1 MTIDDMRERLRM
13 LLTTTAQQDNAT
25 DALARRV
32 NRCLLVFGD
41 RLYDLDS
48 GKNQPIVHNE
58 LDDASAIA
66 AAAAQLTGITNADS
80 ECILLLLPPAEFLA
94 DSVNLPG
101 LSSAAMRAAL
111 SLRAMTE
118 LPEFNQSLDLALTVT
133 RGSDST
139 SDALAWWI
147 PSARANS
154 LFAAFARHSL
164 FLAAVLPRPAWLI
177 SATAHSATVPDIT
190 LADIDGNRHT
200 VTARVTAENAPRL
213 SCFQTLAEDLADP
226 EMATQWQAQLAHA
239 GIKHIEHT
247 VRSGEDYIRL
257 QHQYKL
263 PAIEFYTAASA
274 VFPAPALAA
283 RHSLNK
289 GRRRRQQLSVIAAG
303 LVLIALPF
311 IYQSWQLAR
320 LDNQLTEIRLLS
332 AEARQHQADV
342 RDFETRWG
350 VFTEF
355 PQQDVAA
362 TMLELQTVINPGVLS
377 LFEIDEGLI
386 SIEGES
392 QDPQNLLEQLEQ
404 NPMFTEVDFA
414 RATNNNRYFIDLRLS
429 TVNFPAYQ
437 QWHFP
442 ESR

>member
-13 LLTTTAQQDNAT
+13 LLTTTTQQDSAT

-48 GKNQPIVHNE
+48 GKDQPIVNNE
-58 LDDASAIA
+58 RHDASAIA
-66 AAAAQLTGITNADS
+66 AAAAQLTGTTNADS

-101 LSSAAMRAAL
+101 LSPAAMRAAL

-118 LPEFNQSLDLALTVT
+118 LPEFDQPLDLALTVS
-133 RGSDST
+133 RG

-147 PSARANS
+147 PTARTNS
-154 LFAAFARHSL
+154 LFAAFAGHSL
-164 FLAAVLPRPAWLI
+164 FLAAVLPRPAWFI
-177 SATAHSATVPDIT
+177 SATAQSDNVPDII

-226 EMATQWQAQLAHA
+226 ELATQWQAQLAHA

-247 VRSGEDYIRL
+247 VSSGEDFLRL

-263 PAIEFYTAASA
+263 PPIEFKSVASA
-274 VFPAPALAA
+274 VFPGPALAA

-289 GRRRRQQLSVIAAG
+289 GRRRRQLLSAIAAG
-303 LVLIALPF
+303 FVLISLPF
-311 IYQSWQLAR
+311 VYQSWQLVR
-320 LDNQLTEIRLLS
+320 LENQLTDIRLLS

-355 PQQDVAA
+355 PQQDVGA